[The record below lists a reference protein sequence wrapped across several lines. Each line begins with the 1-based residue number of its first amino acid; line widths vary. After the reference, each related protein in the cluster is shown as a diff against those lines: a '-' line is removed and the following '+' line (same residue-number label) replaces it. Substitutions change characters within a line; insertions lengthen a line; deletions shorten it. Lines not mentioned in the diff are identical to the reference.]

1 MLIHFGLHDARKI
14 GQSWPAAVNL
24 VLSSANRLLHTP
36 SRCFSFRLMELLQTI
51 SLPKRKHQH
60 SWKLEGLI
68 SITEARCQ
76 EHQQQFINKNPWT
89 EIAFC
94 FTLFKKKTTTKQNKN
109 FLNLFFTFP
118 LENTDFSIS
127 DFISISSV
135 YIWRRHVNCSPQN
148 RGPVLKQKRF
158 LPLIVLNHHARKRG
172 RYFKERPVSNALL
185 FVLVAPNTFSRISHY
200 TQI

>member
-94 FTLFKKKTTTKQNKN
+94 FTLFKKKPTTKQNKQQNNSKTDTFCSLLLDVAFLFPIVIDFWVREKEIN
-109 FLNLFFTFP
+109 FLL
-118 LENTDFSIS
+118 LA
-127 DFISISSV
+127 V
-135 YIWRRHVNCSPQN
+135 LLLHVSHKM
-148 RGPVLKQKRF
+148 G
-158 LPLIVLNHHARKRG
+158 
-172 RYFKERPVSNALL
+172 ERTA
-185 FVLVAPNTFSRISHY
+185 FM
-200 TQI
+200 